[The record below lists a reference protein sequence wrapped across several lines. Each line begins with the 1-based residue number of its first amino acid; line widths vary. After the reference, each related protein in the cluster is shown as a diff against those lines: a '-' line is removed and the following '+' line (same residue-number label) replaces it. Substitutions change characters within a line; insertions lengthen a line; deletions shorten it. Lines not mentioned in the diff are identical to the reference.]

1 MWNLRGRSWWILNLM
16 QCCSSSPSPWI
27 QTYPPSKRASCVIQ
41 AYQKSS
47 GRRAPPRLPM
57 QHPLWKFE
65 KRVEIQERITD
76 DVHTKSEANNSLYRA
91 FERIFVVIFFSVLV
105 YREPYPCNAQM
116 RKKTCKHPP
125 FIFFSGAKRTFFLR
139 EEKRDRNFA
148 LPSMPWQ

>member
-91 FERIFVVIFFSVLV
+91 SERIFFVIYFLFWFIVSLTHAMHKWGRKHASTHLLSSSLVQSVHFFC
-105 YREPYPCNAQM
+105 E
-116 RKKTCKHPP
+116 KKKG
-125 FIFFSGAKRTFFLR
+125 I
-139 EEKRDRNFA
+139 
-148 LPSMPWQ
+148 